1 MFLDSSSTPV
11 KDDSDA
17 IQMIK
22 AELKSIKC
30 SDSSTGAAFQTLFCR
45 KPHQCLSSPIG
56 NFYLPPFVPR
66 YRSTLKVSL

>member
-11 KDDSDA
+11 KEDSDA

-30 SDSSTGAAFQTLFCR
+30 SDSSTGTAFQTLFC
-45 KPHQCLSSPIG
+45 P
-56 NFYLPPFVPR
+56 
-66 YRSTLKVSL
+66 